1 MANEMLLINPRRRR
15 KAKKASKRS
24 RRRNPIAARRSTMRI
39 SGLSRHRSRRR
50 NPIASFG
57 RRRRRNPISLGSVS
71 SKNIVQILKDAAL
84 GGSGGILMDIV
95 MGQLNGFL
103 PASFQS
109 SKTTIGVGDAVKAAV
124 TVALGQV
131 LAKPTKGLSKKL
143 AAGAL
148 TVQAYE
154 VLSSFVPATMTL
166 GYASPAAIVNGS
178 NRVGPT
184 RAGMLQGLNAYQR
197 PGTRPPLLNAYTTGR
212 TPLLNGVRTSV
223 QQREG
228 ISTYR

>member
-1 MANEMLLINPRRRR
+1 MANEMLLINPRGRR
-15 KAKKASKRS
+15 KAKKATR
-24 RRRNPIAARRSTMRI
+24 RRRNPIAGRRASMRI
-39 SGLSRHRSRRR
+39 SGARHHHRARRR

-57 RRRRRNPISLGSVS
+57 RRRRNPISLGGASTKS
-71 SKNIVQILKDAAL
+71 IVDMIKAAGL
-84 GGSGGILMDIV
+84 GGAGGILMDVV

-103 PASFQS
+103 PTSFQS
-109 SKTTIGVGDAVKAAV
+109 SKTTVGVGDAVKAVV

-131 LAKPTKGLSKKL
+131 LAKPTKGLSKQL

-154 VLSSFVPATMTL
+154 VLSSFVPTTMTL

-184 RAGMLQGLNAYQR
+184 RAGMLQGMNAYQR
-197 PGTRPPLLNAYTTGR
+197 PGTRSPLLSAYTSGR
-212 TPLLNGVRTSV
+212 TPLLNGRQSV